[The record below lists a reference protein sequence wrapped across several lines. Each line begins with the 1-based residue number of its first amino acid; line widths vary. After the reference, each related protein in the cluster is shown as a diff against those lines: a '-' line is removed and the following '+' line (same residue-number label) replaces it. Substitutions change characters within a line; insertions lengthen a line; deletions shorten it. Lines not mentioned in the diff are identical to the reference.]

1 MKQDHGMKQTSKK
14 YAAGQSPRERIINAA
29 RTLFGAKGFHATTTA
44 ELAADASVSMGQIY
58 RHFTAK
64 DEIVLAIVEENAE
77 HRVAE
82 MHAIF
87 DAVERGEQTMFEAI
101 KAITEIALHNE
112 GGGLLFEIVAEAW
125 RNPSVAERLN
135 TLTAFYRTGVRR
147 LAELARP
154 DLPASELD
162 GYADIMMACFIG
174 LGHRPAIAPCTDVE
188 KASHTTATLMMRSLG
203 LTEDKPS
210 PGK

>member
-1 MKQDHGMKQTSKK
+1 
-14 YAAGQSPRERIINAA
+14 
-29 RTLFGAKGFHATTTA
+29 
-44 ELAADASVSMGQIY
+44 MGQIY

-64 DEIVLAIVEENAE
+64 DEIVLAIVEEDAKY
-77 HRVAE
+77 RVAE

-112 GGGLLFEIVAEAW
+112 GGGLLFEILAEAW
-125 RNPSVAERLN
+125 RNPSVAERLD

-162 GYADIMMACFIG
+162 SYADIMMACFIG
-174 LGHRPAIAPCTDVE
+174 LGHRPAIAPCADIE
-188 KASHTTATLMMRSLG
+188 KASQTTATLMMRSLG
-203 LTEDKPS
+203 LM
-210 PGK
+210 